1 MTDITYPPIIMT
13 AYGFFRAFNIR
24 FDLVGS
30 ENMPRTGGVVLAS
43 NHVSYFDFI
52 FCGYAARPA
61 KRLVRFMAKKVTF
74 DHKVSGPLMRSMH
87 HIPVDRSAGADAM
100 EHAIES
106 LRSGEVVG
114 VFPEATISRSFEVK
128 DFKSGAVRMAAEA
141 GVPIVPMITFGGQR
155 MWTKGHK
162 RQMKRGTVVALTVGE
177 PMTVTMD
184 DDPIEATA
192 RLRATMQALYD
203 QTIERY
209 EPKPEPG
216 AWWWPKRFGGGAAT
230 LDEMRSLEAEE
241 RAKREGRS

>member
-1 MTDITYPPIIMT
+1 
-13 AYGFFRAFNIR
+13 
-24 FDLVGS
+24 
-30 ENMPRTGGVVLAS
+30 
-43 NHVSYFDFI
+43 
-52 FCGYAARPA
+52 
-61 KRLVRFMAKKVTF
+61 
-74 DHKVSGPLMRSMH
+74 
-87 HIPVDRSAGADAM
+87 
-100 EHAIES
+100 
-106 LRSGEVVG
+106 
-114 VFPEATISRSFEVK
+114 
-128 DFKSGAVRMAAEA
+128 
-141 GVPIVPMITFGGQR
+141 MITFGGQR

-162 RQMKRGTVVALTVGE
+162 RRDEARHGGGADGRGADDGDL
-177 PMTVTMD
+177 D